1 MQFGEIFSDPQVRR
15 PSSVSAVAT
24 GAAAAR
30 LTVETVVDNR
40 SFFDLVGD
48 WNRLVEE
55 ANIEHPFL
63 THEWVRTW
71 WECFGAGKKLHVLV
85 VKAGDRPI
93 AIAPFMLSIGRMY
106 GIKMRKLEFIANVHT
121 PRCDFIVADGARD
134 AYRAIW
140 DNLASHA
147 GLWDVIELTQV
158 LFDSPTLK
166 ELPPLAAKGGFLTG
180 TWHSEDCPC
189 VDLSRGWTELARGLS
204 HNHRSQ
210 MGKRLRR
217 LRQIAPVRLEI
228 LSNPNNLQEVV
239 GEGFEIE
246 ADAWKRRTGTAIL
259 CRPELVSFYRQIAEE
274 ASTLGML
281 RLIFLTV
288 GDTRIAFAY
297 GLFYKNKIYVLK
309 AGYRP
314 SYGRFSPYLL
324 LCHLLFQQACDEGV
338 SEYEFLGGSDAWK
351 LHWAD
356 KTKPQCWFYIFPR
369 KMRGS
374 LVHSVKFGALPTL
387 GLRQLYSLIRWPIE
401 PRRRPITQNV
411 TDL

>member
-1 MQFGEIFSDPQVRR
+1 MEAGETLHPPSDRR
-15 PSSVSAVAT
+15 PAETIASV
-24 GAAAAR
+24 GAGESR
-30 LTVETVVDNR
+30 LKVETVTDERRFLELNGV
-40 SFFDLVGD
+40 
-48 WNRLVEE
+48 WNRLVDE
-55 ANIEHPFL
+55 AKIDHPFL
-63 THEWVRTW
+63 QHEWVRTW
-71 WECFGAGKKLHVLV
+71 WQCFGHGKKLHILIVTRGEQAV
-85 VKAGDRPI
+85 
-93 AIAPFMLSIGRMY
+93 AIAPMMLSVGRMY
-106 GIKMRKLEFIANVHT
+106 GIKMRKLEFMANVHT
-121 PRCDFIVADGARD
+121 PRCDFIVADRAREV
-134 AYRAIW
+134 YRAIW

-189 VDLSRGWTELARGLS
+189 VELSRGWSELARGLS

-217 LRQIAPVRLEI
+217 LRQIAPVRLEV
-228 LSNPNNLQEVV
+228 LSNPNKLQEVV

-246 ADAWKRRTGTAIL
+246 ADAWKRRNGTAIL
-259 CRPELVSFYRQIAEE
+259 CRHELVSFYRQIAEE

-314 SYGRFSPYLL
+314 PYARFSPYLL
-324 LCHLLFQQACDEGV
+324 LCHLLFQQACEEGV

-369 KMRGS
+369 NIRGS
-374 LVHSVKFGALPTL
+374 LVHCVKFGALPTL
-387 GLRQLYSLIRWPIE
+387 RRRRLYSLIRWPIKG
-401 PRRRPITQNV
+401 RRPPIENV
-411 TDL
+411 IAP